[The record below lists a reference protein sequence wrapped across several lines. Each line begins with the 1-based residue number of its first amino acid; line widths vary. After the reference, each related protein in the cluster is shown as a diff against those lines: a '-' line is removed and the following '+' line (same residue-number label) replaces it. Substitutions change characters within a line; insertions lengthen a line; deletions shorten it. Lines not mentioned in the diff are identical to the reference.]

1 MHKLETH
8 HTLNELNAADR
19 KAKSGRIATRILMIR
34 DVQSGMPG
42 TKICD
47 TILYRFAFNM

>member
-34 DVQSGMPG
+34 DVQSG
-42 TKICD
+42 C
-47 TILYRFAFNM
+47 TIWDAAHQNL